1 MQPDF
6 LVEFPGLGWGPF
18 AINREAFSIGPI
30 SVYFYGLFITLA
42 TVLAFALALRHSKKY
57 GFEEDE
63 ILDNFLVLIPTMLI
77 GARLY
82 YVIFA
87 WDEFADA
94 PMRIFNVRDGGL
106 AFYGGV
112 IGAMIGLLVLNRIK
126 RRSFFE
132 LADFLAPYI
141 PLGQGIGRWG
151 NFFNQEA
158 FGHNTT
164 MPWGMISNGTTD
176 YLTRAQIPGVDPNLP
191 VHPTFF
197 YEFLG
202 NFLIAALLFSY
213 RRKHPE
219 RGAVFAAYIGLYGL
233 LRFFVEGL
241 RTDSLYVLGTGLRAS
256 QILSL
261 LMVLA
266 AVVYFVAVYLRTKA
280 RPTSP

>member
-6 LVEFPGLGWGPF
+6 LVEFPGLCLGPF
-18 AINREAFSIGPI
+18 AINREAFSIGPFTI
-30 SVYFYGLFITLA
+30 YYYGLFITLA

-87 WDEFADA
+87 WDEFAGD
-94 PMRIFNVRDGGL
+94 PMRILNVRDGGL

-112 IGAMIGLLVLNRIK
+112 IGAVIGLLILNRIK
-126 RRSFFE
+126 GRSFLE

-158 FGHNTT
+158 FGHNTRL
-164 MPWGMISNGTTD
+164 PWGMISNGTRD

-202 NFLIAALLFSY
+202 NFLIAALLFY
-213 RRKHPE
+213 FRRKRPAK
-219 RGAVFAAYIGLYGL
+219 GAVFAAYLGLYGL
-233 LRFFVEGL
+233 LRFVVEGL

-256 QILSL
+256 QLLSL
-261 LMVLA
+261 LMVIA
-266 AVVYFVAVYLRTKA
+266 AIAYFVSLYLRPKA
-280 RPTSP
+280 PPTTP

>member
-6 LVEFPGLGWGPF
+6 LVEFPGLGLGPLEV
-18 AINREAFSIGPI
+18 NREAFSIGPFN
-30 SVYFYGLFITLA
+30 VYFYGLFITLA
-42 TVLAFALALRHSKKY
+42 TVLAFTLALRHSKKF

-63 ILDNFLVLIPTMLI
+63 ILDNFLVLVPTMLI

-87 WDEFADA
+87 WDEFQGD

-112 IGAMIGLLVLNRIK
+112 IGAMIGLFILNRIK
-126 RRSFFE
+126 GRSFLE
-132 LADFLAPYI
+132 LADFLAPYV

-164 MPWGMISNGTTD
+164 LPWGMISNGTRD

-202 NFLIAALLFSY
+202 NFLIAALLFYY
-213 RRKHPE
+213 RRQRPHK
-219 RGAVFAAYIGLYGL
+219 GFVFAAYIGLYGL

-256 QILSL
+256 QLLSL

-266 AVVYFVAVYLRTKA
+266 AIAYFVVIHLHKKA
-280 RPTSP
+280 RPTLP